1 VAPETVFPEETHPYH
16 RGIQMTKMIDY
27 EDNVFYI
34 TERTKLLEKGLNLAL
49 DPALFSDRFLKD
61 ALFISESL
69 ERVRSQMDDSPHT
82 LKRQENLR
90 VLMLANQRFI
100 RLLSAMTDQGYL
112 DAQEGGTMSTLHE
125 NQVSE
130 LSGLLEDQGEG
141 NADVEVISSQ
151 EFEFL
156 LKEEEDPE

>member
-1 VAPETVFPEETHPYH
+1 
-16 RGIQMTKMIDY
+16 MTKMIDY
-27 EDNVFYI
+27 EDNVFFI

-61 ALFISESL
+61 ARFISESL
-69 ERVRSQMDDSPHT
+69 GKVRAQMDESPHT

-100 RLLSAMTDQGYL
+100 RLLSDLAEQGYL
-112 DAQEGGTMSTLHE
+112 EAGDGASLTVLHE

-130 LSGLLEDQGEG
+130 LSGMLEDRGEG
-141 NADVEVISSQ
+141 NADEELISSQ

-156 LKEEEDPE
+156 LKEEEDPD

>member
-1 VAPETVFPEETHPYH
+1 
-16 RGIQMTKMIDY
+16 
-27 EDNVFYI
+27 
-34 TERTKLLEKGLNLAL
+34 
-49 DPALFSDRFLKD
+49 
-61 ALFISESL
+61 
-69 ERVRSQMDDSPHT
+69 MDDSPHT